1 MKFTASSADLLDAL
15 NTTSGAVPSKST
27 LPILECILFEQK
39 EDRLVLSATD
49 LEISIVQEVPGV
61 QFAANG
67 EAGREGIAVPA
78 RRLIDTLRALPDLPV
93 TFSAGEGEDEGQVA
107 VRLETDQG
115 EYKMVGHDGEDY
127 PDLPTLESEEH
138 RIEIESALLGRAI
151 SKTSFAVSQ
160 DALRP
165 AMMGI
170 YFEIGPEE
178 GRTVA
183 TDGHR
188 LVRLTTDA
196 MVSEEEL
203 SFIVPEKAL
212 SLAGRVA
219 SGQPEAEEG
228 EDGDGGLC
236 TVTVGEGH
244 VGFNFGS
251 AKVMARLIDET
262 YPNYDAVIPD
272 ENEKRLTVGREAL
285 LAAAKRVGLYS
296 SSTTNQIR
304 LEIAGDRLEIS
315 AEDIERSSEAHE
327 EVRCD
332 FDGKGEQEMTI
343 GFNANYLTEVLSNL
357 SGVEDVVFKLSTPNR
372 AGIVLPDEQREGEDM
387 LMLIMPVMLNT
398 YA

>member
-1 MKFTASSADLLDAL
+1 MKFTTSSADLLDAL
-15 NTTSGAVPSKST
+15 NTASGAVPSKST
-27 LPILECILFEQK
+27 LPILECILFENK
-39 EDRLVLSATD
+39 DGTLLLSATD
-49 LEISIVQEVPGV
+49 LEISITQEVDV

-67 EAGREGIAVPA
+67 EAGREEAIAVPA

-93 TFSAGEGEDEGQVA
+93 TFSAGEGEGEDQLA

-115 EYKMVGHDGEDY
+115 EYKMVGHDGTDY
-127 PDLPTLESEEH
+127 PDLPELESEER
-138 RIEIESALLGRAI
+138 RIELESALLSRAI
-151 SKTSFAVSQ
+151 SKTSFAVSK

-170 YFEIGPEE
+170 YFEIGPDE

-188 LVRLTTDA
+188 LVRLQMDA
-196 MVSEEEL
+196 LVSEEEL

-219 SGQPEAEEG
+219 SDQAAG
-228 EDGDGGLC
+228 EGGLC
-236 TVTVGEGH
+236 TVSVGEGH
-244 VGFNFGS
+244 VGFNFGN
-251 AKVMARLIDET
+251 AQVMARLIDET
-262 YPNYDAVIPD
+262 YPNYGAVIPD
-272 ENEKRLTVGREAL
+272 QNEKRLTVGREAL
-285 LAAAKRVGLYS
+285 LAAVKRVGLYS

-304 LEIAGDRLEIS
+304 LEINDDRLNIS
-315 AEDIERSSEAHE
+315 AEDIERSSKAHE

-332 FDGKGEQEMTI
+332 FDGQGEEEMTI

-357 SGVEDVVFKLSTPNR
+357 TGADDVVFKLSTPNR
-372 AGIVLPDEQREGEDM
+372 AGIVTPQEQAEGEDV